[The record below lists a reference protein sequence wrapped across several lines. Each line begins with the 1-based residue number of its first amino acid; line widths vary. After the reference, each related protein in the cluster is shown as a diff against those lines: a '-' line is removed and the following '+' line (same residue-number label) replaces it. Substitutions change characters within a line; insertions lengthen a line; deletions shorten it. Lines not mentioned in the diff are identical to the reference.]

1 VANAANVP
9 ATGLRERK
17 AQRLRADL
25 VDAAAQLY
33 LRLGYENTTIE
44 LIAAA
49 VDVSPRTFS
58 RYFASKEAVFLA
70 VLDPITD
77 DIITAVREQPE
88 HVGPM
93 EALRAGHLAVFTRI
107 ADQPFGRPSADQVIM
122 MLRVVNS
129 SDALNKKAM
138 GYRNRRMER
147 ILAAREGS
155 SLNDRTLQL
164 VTTLFNVILAS
175 TFASLVGDTDP
186 ALLSPRLMV
195 ERLDEAF
202 ALFSEFAAD
211 LPC

>member
-1 VANAANVP
+1 MANGADVP
-9 ATGLRERK
+9 GTGLRERK
-17 AQRLRADL
+17 AQRLRAEL
-25 VDAAAQLY
+25 VDAAVQLY
-33 LRLGYENTTIE
+33 LKVGYENATIE
-44 LIAAA
+44 QIASA

-77 DIITAVREQPE
+77 DIIAAVRDQPD

-107 ADQPFGRPSADQVIM
+107 ADQPFGRPSADQVTM

-138 GYRNRRMER
+138 GYRNRRMGR
-147 ILAAREGS
+147 ILAARDGS
-155 SLNDRTLQL
+155 SPDDRTLEL

-175 TFASLVGDTDP
+175 AFGSLVADTDA

-202 ALFSEFAAD
+202 AHFAEFAAD
-211 LPC
+211 LPR